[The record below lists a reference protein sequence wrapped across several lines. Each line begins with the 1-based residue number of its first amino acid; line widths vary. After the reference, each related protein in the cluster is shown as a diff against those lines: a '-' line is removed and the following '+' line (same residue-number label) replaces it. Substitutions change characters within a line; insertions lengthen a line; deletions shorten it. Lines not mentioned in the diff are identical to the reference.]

1 MALGQR
7 QQSVYRAIVEAD
19 ERAPGGR
26 FIYAP
31 TGGITTRVQHPGL
44 PRGAMTMRDKDIEKL
59 AEDGYI
65 QLLDRKTYFILR
77 PDKSQ
82 E

>member
-19 ERAPGGR
+19 ERAPDRR

-44 PRGAMTMRDKDIEKL
+44 PGGAITMRDKDIEKL

-65 QLLDRKTYFILR
+65 QFLQGRTYFILT
-77 PDKSQ
+77 PNKS
-82 E
+82 EE